1 MSKSFDQPLVTPS
14 MAFETS
20 ARVSPWI
27 AACESFS
34 RDATTN
40 PSFVSSLIPEGIGC
54 STLPFGPSTTI
65 RLPCTVYFTPVGNG
79 IGFFPIRDILSIL
92 HGLRVPESFKAHV
105 PLQPMALAT
114 QFLNLRGFG
123 ARRARPAVRAALT
136 RLRR

>member
-1 MSKSFDQPLVTPS
+1 MPTTSRSFDQPLVTPS

-65 RLPCTVYFTPVGNG
+65 RLPCTVYFTPLGNG
-79 IGFFPIRDILSIL
+79 IGFFPIRDISSIL
-92 HGLRVPESFKAHV
+92 HGLRVPEASQPDLIV
-105 PLQPMALAT
+105 PLQPYDKSSVVSCQWLEAFTSTSNSIAD
-114 QFLNLRGFG
+114 N
-123 ARRARPAVRAALT
+123 
-136 RLRR
+136 

>member
-1 MSKSFDQPLVTPS
+1 MPTISRSLDQPLVTPS

-34 RDATTN
+34 RDARTN
-40 PSFVSSLIPEGIGC
+40 PSFVSSLIPDGIGC

-65 RLPCTVYFTPVGNG
+65 KLPCTVYFTPLGNG

-92 HGLRVPESFKAHV
+92 HGLRVPKAFYLSFSFHCSPAAKTALN
-105 PLQPMALAT
+105 PLQQSEPT
-114 QFLNLRGFG
+114 S
-123 ARRARPAVRAALT
+123 P
-136 RLRR
+136 